1 VADVLVV
8 GAGVAGLVGARL
20 LELAGHR
27 VTVVDKGRRPGGRMA
42 TRRVGEA
49 VFDHGAQFVTLRE
62 PELAAET
69 ARWRER
75 GWLVEWFRGAPD
87 LGAGS
92 HAPPAADDGG
102 HPRFRGAP
110 YQRALPEA
118 LAAELAD
125 VRCSVHL
132 EALAHDGDRWRASG
146 RTHDGEALALAAD
159 ALLCT
164 PPAPQALALLAA
176 GDTRLPSGV
185 DAMLRAVTFDP
196 CLAVLA
202 VPRGPVALPSPG
214 AVRLPDHPVLDFVAD
229 NHAKGVSPVPSVT
242 VHASAA
248 YSRAHLDG
256 DRAAAAREVLDAAEE
271 LLGCAADVV
280 HVHGWRYSAPSSS
293 CDDRAPGGTLP
304 GPVRF
309 AGDAFTG
316 GRAEGAALSGHVA
329 ATRLLDALA

>member
-1 VADVLVV
+1 MADVLVV
-8 GAGVAGLVGARL
+8 GAGIAGLVGARL
-20 LELAGHR
+20 LERAGHR

-42 TRRVGEA
+42 TRRVDGA
-49 VFDHGAQFVTLRE
+49 VFDHGAQFLTLRE
-62 PELAAET
+62 AVLADET
-69 ARWRER
+69 ARWRDR

-92 HAPPAADDGG
+92 HAPPAADGDG

-132 EALAHDGDRWRASG
+132 GALAHDGERWRATG
-146 RTHDGEALALAAD
+146 RTHAGDPVALTAD

-164 PPAPQALALLAA
+164 PPAPQTLALLAA
-176 GDTRLPSGV
+176 GAVELPTDV
-185 DAMLRAVTFDP
+185 DDALRAVTFDP

-202 VPRGPVALPSPG
+202 VPRGEVALPAPG
-214 AVRLPDHPVLDFVAD
+214 AVRLPDHPLLDFVAD
-229 NHAKGVSPVPSVT
+229 NHAKGVSDVPSIT
-242 VHASAA
+242 VHANAA
-248 YSRAHLDG
+248 FSRAHLDG
-256 DRAAAAREVLDAAEE
+256 DRDAAARELLDAAQE

-280 HVHGWRYSAPSSS
+280 HVHGWRFAAPSSPA
-293 CDDRAPGGTLP
+293 DDPAPGGTLP

-329 ATRLLDALA
+329 ATRLLETLD